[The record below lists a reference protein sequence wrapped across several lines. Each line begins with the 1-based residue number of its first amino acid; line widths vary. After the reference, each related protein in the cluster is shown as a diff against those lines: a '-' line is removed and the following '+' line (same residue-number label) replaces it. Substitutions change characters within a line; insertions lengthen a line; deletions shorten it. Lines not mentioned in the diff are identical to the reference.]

1 MQVLKF
7 GGTSVATADNISK
20 VISIVNKA
28 VKKDRTI
35 LVCSAISKCTDALI
49 AIGGTAAKRDEKYK
63 NMIDVLQA
71 RHHEII
77 SELLPP
83 EYVSSV
89 TKTVD
94 QLFDSLRGIAYGVYL
109 LGGAVAYQPGCHPE
123 LRRAVLDKNH
133 CRRLFCQGY

>member
-83 EYVSSV
+83 
-89 TKTVD
+89 
-94 QLFDSLRGIAYGVYL
+94 
-109 LGGAVAYQPGCHPE
+109 
-123 LRRAVLDKNH
+123 
-133 CRRLFCQGY
+133 